1 MHLANILRDEAK
13 HSVRLHHQNGDIKM
27 GSKRS
32 EINTLEIFRN
42 LSDYKVTFL
51 ASEMSFFAKSEY

>member
-1 MHLANILRDEAK
+1 
-13 HSVRLHHQNGDIKM
+13 M

-42 LSDYKVTFL
+42 LSGYKVTFL

>member
-1 MHLANILRDEAK
+1 
-13 HSVRLHHQNGDIKM
+13 M

-32 EINTLEIFRN
+32 EINTLEIFRD

-51 ASEMSFFAKSEY
+51 ASETNFFTKSFY

>member
-1 MHLANILRDEAK
+1 
-13 HSVRLHHQNGDIKM
+13 M

-32 EINTLEIFRN
+32 EINTLEIFRS

-51 ASEMSFFAKSEY
+51 TSEASFFAQSEY